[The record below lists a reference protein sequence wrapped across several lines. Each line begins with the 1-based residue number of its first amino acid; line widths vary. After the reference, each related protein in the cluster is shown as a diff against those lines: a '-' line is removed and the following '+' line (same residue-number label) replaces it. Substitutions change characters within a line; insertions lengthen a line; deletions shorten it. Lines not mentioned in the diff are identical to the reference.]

1 VQQRG
6 EVVHLQW
13 SAGRNHARMPHTG
26 PTIISDAPPRT
37 RQLVL
42 LVFAATLVVGGA
54 AAVDYAWHG
63 LTLSH
68 YDARAHLVVARR
80 VIDNLTPGW
89 RQLGAVW
96 LPLPHLIQ
104 ILPTQWDWNFRTG
117 YLSAGMSVV
126 ELAVGLAALAGYLY
140 RYTKSAAAAL
150 VAPAIVLV
158 NPDVLY
164 LQSTPMTE
172 PLLFGL
178 SFCALAAVAAWI
190 EHPDQRH
197 LHWAGGV
204 LVALMWTRYEGWCV
218 GVALVVLAT
227 LEGWRRGTRRPWALA
242 PYAVFAIVAF
252 LFLGWG
258 ATGRWFVTS
267 GFFVPDNPSFHR
279 PFAAMTEVATSTMAL
294 GGVALVVVGVAGA
307 LVCLIAARRSIA
319 AALPVALLAAAALP
333 LAAFFQGHPHR
344 VRYMVPL
351 VVAAGAL
358 AAYAVAALP
367 RRVQGWAAAALCA
380 LVMYQRPPLDA
391 HAPMV
396 MEAQWETPYRL
407 GRRAVSAYLDANYDG
422 TLILASMG
430 SLAHY
435 MQETAAHGLRISNYL
450 HEGNGDLWSAAVAR
464 PRLHVEW
471 ILIEERAEGGD
482 VLAARAKDD
491 ASFLDGF
498 TRVAEGGGLAL
509 YRRTAPPVPAP

>member
-1 VQQRG
+1 MEQRG

-13 SAGRNHARMPHTG
+13 SAARNHARMPHTG
-26 PTIISDAPPRT
+26 ATIISDPPARPW
-37 RQLVL
+37 RLVL
-42 LVFAATLVVGGA
+42 VVFAVALVVGGA
-54 AAVDYAWHG
+54 AAVRYARLD

-80 VIDNLTPGW
+80 VIDNLAPGW

-126 ELAVGLAALAGYLY
+126 ELALGLAALAAYLF
-140 RYTKSAAAAL
+140 RYTRSAAAAL
-150 VAPAIVLV
+150 VAPAIVLI

-172 PLLFGL
+172 PLLFAL
-178 SFCALAAVAAWI
+178 SLGTVAAVAAWI
-190 EHPDQRH
+190 EQPDARH
-197 LHWAGGV
+197 RHWAGGL

-218 GVALVVLAT
+218 GVTLVALAT
-227 LEGWRRGTRRPWALA
+227 IEHWRRGTRRPWALA
-242 PYAVFAIVAF
+242 PYAVFAVGAF
-252 LFLGWG
+252 LLLGWG

-279 PFAAMTEVATSTMAL
+279 PFAALAEVTTSTMDL
-294 GGVALVVVGVAGA
+294 GGTALAAAGVAGA
-307 LVCLIAARRSIA
+307 IVCLLAARRSIA
-319 AALPVALLAAAALP
+319 AALPIALLAAAALP

-351 VVAAGAL
+351 VVASGAL

-367 RRVQGWAAAALCA
+367 RRVQGWAAAALLA
-380 LVMYQRPPLDA
+380 LVAYQRPPLDA

-396 MEAQWETPYRL
+396 MEAQWETPYRV
-407 GRRAVSAYLDANYDG
+407 GRRAVSAYLDAHYDG
-422 TLILASMG
+422 TPILASMG

-435 MQETAAHGLRISNYL
+435 MQETAAHGLRLSNYL
-450 HEGNGDLWSAAVAR
+450 HEGDGDLWAAAVAR

-482 VLAARAKDD
+482 VLAARAKREP
-491 ASFLDGF
+491 SFLNGF
-498 TRVAEGGGLAL
+498 TRVAEGGGMGL
-509 YRRTAPPVPAP
+509 YRRD